1 MFAAKKVY
9 FLLEKNFFR
18 PPYLLHFPMTFWST
32 TSTPEFRGPDRC
44 KFEQKALAS
53 LKEPKSYPRYL
64 GLKTKL
70 AGSGNAPNVA
80 HFWSLKE

>member
-1 MFAAKKVY
+1 
-9 FLLEKNFFR
+9 
-18 PPYLLHFPMTFWST
+18 MTFWST

-64 GLKTKL
+64 GQ
-70 AGSGNAPNVA
+70 N
-80 HFWSLKE
+80 SLKEKKLGLKMRQNWRIFGP